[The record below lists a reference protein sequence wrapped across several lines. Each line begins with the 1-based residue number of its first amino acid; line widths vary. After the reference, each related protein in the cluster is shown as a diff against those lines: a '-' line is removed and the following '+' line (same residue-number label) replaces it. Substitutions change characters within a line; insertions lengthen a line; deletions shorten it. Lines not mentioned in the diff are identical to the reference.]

1 MSLSDTTSRV
11 TPESVT
17 ANPTGTTTAKPAGA
31 STKPETEA
39 QTSEQSKTIADAIEQ
54 MRSATSAIYQ
64 AFGKMGGASN
74 EMARLKLVEGKARAE
89 EMASS
94 AESEISKKPLM
105 YVGAAFAV
113 GFIAS
118 RLLK

>member
-1 MSLSDTTSRV
+1 MSPTDSASRV

-17 ANPTGTTTAKPAGA
+17 ASATTAKVGGA
-31 STKPETEA
+31 KPETDA
-39 QTSEQSKTIADAIEQ
+39 APSEQSKAIADAIEQ
-54 MRSATSAIYQ
+54 MRAATSAIYQ

-89 EMASS
+89 EMANS
-94 AESEISKKPLM
+94 AESAISKKPLA

-113 GFIAS
+113 GFLAS